1 MTGVVEISK
10 QQFSEMGFDERRVL
24 IAGGGPVGLLCAWL
38 LGRRG
43 LPVRLFDV
51 NETLQADPRAA
62 TTHPATLDLLADDGL
77 ADDMARVGLVAPIF
91 QFWDRP
97 SGEKVAEFDHAVLKE
112 DTSHPF
118 VVQCEQFKT
127 TKLLVERLRTLPNV
141 EVLFAHEVV
150 DVVQTDSLVSVDV
163 RGPDGVKS
171 HSGAYLIGADGGRS
185 IVRKQSDIAFEGFT
199 WPERFIVLTT
209 PFDFESAHGL
219 CFRSYFADPDEW
231 CNCFKVSADG
241 PPGLWRTVYP
251 ANPDQSKQQLMSDAA
266 VQARMQKFFPAQQ
279 PYEIV
284 HRNLYVTH
292 QRVAETFRK
301 GRVLLAG
308 DSAHVN
314 NPIGGMGLNG
324 GIQDAANLAE
334 KLAAVLLDKAPDAL
348 LDLYSLQRRTVAT
361 EYVQEQSIANKK
373 RLEARDPETRRR
385 NLDELREMAAD
396 RARARQFLLRTSMIA
411 SQRRVAAMTLTEA

>member
-1 MTGVVEISK
+1 
-10 QQFSEMGFDERRVL
+10 L

-38 LGRRG
+38 LGSRG
-43 LPVRLFDV
+43 LPIRLFDV

-62 TTHPATLDLLADDGL
+62 TTHPATLDLLADGGL

-97 SGEKVAEFDHAVLKE
+97 GRKKVAEFDHIVLKD
-112 DTSHPF
+112 DTNYPF

-127 TKLLVERLRTLPNV
+127 ARLILDRLRKLSNV
-141 EVLFAHEVV
+141 EVLFKHEVV
-150 DVVQTDSLVSVDV
+150 GVAQTDGLVSVDV
-163 RGPDGVKS
+163 RGPDGVRS

-185 IVRKQSDIAFEGFT
+185 VVRKQSDIAFEGFT

-209 PFDFESAHGL
+209 PFDFEASYGL

-251 ANPDQSKQQLMSDAA
+251 ANPDQSEEQLMSDAA
-266 VQARMQKFFPAQQ
+266 VQARMQKFFPASQ

-324 GIQDAANLAE
+324 GIQDAANLAG
-334 KLAAVLLDKAPDAL
+334 KLAAVLLDKASDAL
-348 LDLYSLQRRTVAT
+348 LDLYSLQRRMVAT
-361 EYVQEQSIANKK
+361 EFLQQQSIANKK

-385 NLDELREMAAD
+385 NLDELRDIARD
-396 RARARQFLLRTSMIA
+396 PARARQFLLGTSMNA
-411 SQRRVAAMTLTEA
+411 SQRRVAAITLAEA